1 MHRGNE
7 TILLVEDG
15 DLLRPMITD
24 ILESRGYTVV
34 SAADGVEA
42 LALFADHDGTIDLL
56 LTDIVMPRMNGREL
70 AERLS
75 AMNPAMKVL
84 FTSGYPDDGAML
96 QLIASGDVA
105 FIQKP
110 YGGNELVAKIRA
122 SLAVS
127 T

>member
-1 MHRGNE
+1 
-7 TILLVEDG
+7 
-15 DLLRPMITD
+15 MITD

-42 LALFADHDGTIDLL
+42 LTAFAEHDGTVDLL

-70 AERLS
+70 AERLL
-75 AMNPAMKVL
+75 AMNPAMRVV
-84 FTSGYPDDGAML
+84 FTSGYPDDRAIQ
-96 QLIASGDVA
+96 QLIAEGDVA

-122 SLAVS
+122 SLAPA